1 MASYYDDCVTFMLA
15 KAHQT
20 AHGISKKKLE
30 PFGLTPKQYLILE
43 VLWEEEGLVIG
54 EISKRISIDYATL
67 SSLLDRMA
75 RNGWIRKDRNPEDKR
90 VWLVCLTEKSKEKK
104 EALLVEQEAANRQM
118 TASFSEA
125 EKLLLFRMLKELRL
139 TDSSLQPKDDKA
151 NNQK

>member
-1 MASYYDDCVTFMLA
+1 MASYYDDCITFMLA

-20 AHGISKKKLE
+20 AQGIFKKKLE
-30 PFGLTPKQYLILE
+30 PFDLTPTQYLILE

-54 EISKRISIDYATL
+54 EISERISIDYATL

-75 RNGWIRKDRNPEDKR
+75 KNDWIRKDRNPEDKR
-90 VWLVCLTEKSKEKK
+90 AWLVYLTEKSKGLK
-104 EALLVEQEAANRQM
+104 ETLLVEQEMLNQQM

-139 TDSSLQPKDDKA
+139 ADNPKK
-151 NNQK
+151 